1 MISIYAA
8 ANLLM
13 AGIWVVFMPS
23 YIALAKCNK
32 REDCDPNFWMSAGM
46 LVEDLWYPGTVR
58 IAGYG
63 AKAANRY
70 MPNSDQ
76 NIFRPACIPCPR
88 TFTEDTGGRA
98 FGDTGPLQ
106 PAGVS
111 GRAITTTLDKTTRAK
126 CVRVPK
132 LAINPD
138 ARLVKLIGSKGDPV
152 SAKEYVW
159 TQLFGKEW
167 RAVESL
173 IASTSSN
180 GVSVDVDKL
189 RQALG
194 SSSTPYNSQ
203 LFKEGTPFPWLRMQ
217 WVKVRSGV
225 EESSPALNMPKDFT
239 VDGHYVVNGVPFV
252 PPKLWHTFR
261 RPRTKTGTRNDER
274 QALLYPELDPN
285 GTYLTYD
292 FVISSQPTGDPDT
305 KVVSNFAATAA
316 PSKAMT
322 DEMKNGDKYGWYFE
336 KVGYELEWWYPGIYH
351 PASGKT
357 NMQTSMLAWEE
368 EHYRDYIERFF
379 AGGHATIAIW
389 VPK

>member
-32 REDCDPNFWMSAGM
+32 REDCDPNFWMAAGM

-70 MPNSDQ
+70 MPDTDQ
-76 NIFRPACIPCPR
+76 NILRPACIPCP
-88 TFTEDTGGRA
+88 TTYAIDTGGRA
-98 FGDTGPLQ
+98 FGNTGPKQ
-106 PAGVS
+106 PDGVA
-111 GRAITTTLDKTTRAK
+111 GRAITSTLDKTTRAK

-138 ARLVKLIGSKGDPV
+138 ARLVKLVGSKGDPM

-167 RAVESL
+167 RTVESL

-189 RQALG
+189 RQALA

-225 EESSPALNMPKDFT
+225 EGSSSALNMPKDFT

-261 RPRTKTGTRNDER
+261 RPRTKTGTKNDER

-285 GTYLTYD
+285 GTFLTQD
-292 FVISSQPTGDPDT
+292 FVISSQPTGYT
-305 KVVSNFAATAA
+305 QNNENRSACA
-316 PSKAMT
+316 PSEAMLK
-322 DEMKNGDKYGWYFE
+322 EMKDGTKYGWYFDAIDH
-336 KVGYELEWWYPGIYH
+336 ELEWWYPGIYH

-379 AGGHATIAIW
+379 AGGHATICIW